1 MPVDALHFD
10 VVRGFDDFKDILAS
24 FPKDKILS
32 LGVVEGRNIWRNN
45 FEKSL
50 DILKQAKAVVG
61 DRLWV
66 APSCSLLHSPITL
79 KNEIELDDELKSW
92 LSFADEK

>member
-1 MPVDALHFD
+1 MAT
-10 VVRGFDDFKDILAS
+10 

-32 LGVVEGRNIWRNN
+32 LGIVEGRNIWRNN
-45 FEKSL
+45 FENSL
-50 DILKQAKAVVG
+50 DILKQAKDVVG

-79 KNEIELDDELKSW
+79 NNENKLDDELKAG
-92 LSFADEK
+92 LHLQMKN